1 MEANN
6 AIFDETSR
14 GTESFGGTEETDG
27 LYEQQLPN
35 IRSTILSSSKK
46 LCRPSTLTSKFPI
59 LLWLRTYQVSFL
71 FRDAIAGFTVGL
83 TTIPQAI
90 AYGVVAGLQ
99 PQYGLYAAFMG
110 CFTYIVF
117 GSCKDVTIATTAI
130 MALMVHDYAIITPDY
145 AVLIS
150 FLTGCTILVL
160 GILNLGVLVR
170 FISMPV
176 ITGFTMAAAFTI
188 GSAQINNLFGM
199 KSPSNQ
205 FIASWNYFFTHLTNV
220 RLNDSLLGVGSLV
233 FLLLM
238 KKVKDIPYGNKIFWK
253 YISLSRNALVVIFGT
268 LLAYQLSRDG
278 YEPFRL
284 TGNITAGLPPFR
296 APPFSTIVDGEKVY
310 FKDMIS
316 TIGSSLASI
325 PLVSILEIVAIAK
338 AFSKGKI
345 VDASQEMIALGMCNI
360 MGSFVSAMP
369 VTGSFTRTAVNN
381 ASGVKTPLGGAVTGA
396 MVLMALAFLTQTFY
410 YIPKATLASVI
421 IAAMI
426 SLVELERLVDIWK
439 SKRMDLFPFAVT
451 FVTCLFW
458 SLEYGII
465 CGVIVNIS
473 FILYRSARPQTYL
486 EKRKVYNFDICFV
499 EVKQRLDF
507 ASAEYLKERVV
518 KFMSG
523 NRYDISLIVIKGDE
537 INSIDYTVAM
547 NIISL
552 KEDLEM
558 LSCDLICWQWNI
570 CAAGV
575 VCRLNGDLCCLF
587 KNDQSIEEL
596 VNNYYLNL
604 QRKNEASIE
613 SVCTNGT

>member
-1 MEANN
+1 MASR
-6 AIFDETSR
+6 DE
-14 GTESFGGTEETDG
+14 G
-27 LYEQQLPN
+27 LYEQDFPN
-35 IRSTILSSSKK
+35 IRSTILNSSKK
-46 LCRPSTLTSKFPI
+46 LCRPATLTNKLPI
-59 LLWLRTYQVSFL
+59 LKWLPRYQPSFV

-110 CFTYIVF
+110 CFTYIIF

-130 MALMVHDYAIITPDY
+130 MALMVHDYAVITPDL

-150 FLTGCTILVL
+150 FLAGCTILVL

-176 ITGFTMAAAFTI
+176 ITGFTMAAACTI

-199 KSPSNQ
+199 KSPSNDL
-205 FIASWNYFFTHLTNV
+205 IPAWKHFFTHLPNIS
-220 RLNDSLLGVGSLV
+220 LNDALLGVGGLI

-238 KKVKDIPYGNKIFWK
+238 KQVKNIPYGNKTFWK

-268 LLAYQLSRDG
+268 FLAYQLSRDG
-278 YEPFRL
+278 SQPFVI

-296 APPFSTIVDGEKVY
+296 PPPFSTIVDGKELT
-310 FKDMIS
+310 FSDMIS
-316 TIGSSLASI
+316 TYGSSLASI

-345 VDASQEMIALGMCNI
+345 VNASQEMIALGMCNI
-360 MGSFVSAMP
+360 MGSFVSSMP

-426 SLVELERLVDIWK
+426 SLVELERLAEIWK

-451 FVTCLFW
+451 YFTCLFW

-465 CGVIVNIS
+465 CGIVVNIS
-473 FILYRSARPQTYL
+473 FILYRSARPQIHL
-486 EKRKVYNFDICFV
+486 EKKKVSNYEICFV
-499 EVKQRLDF
+499 DVKQRLDF

-523 NRYDISLIVIKGDE
+523 NRYDVSLIVIKGEE

-552 KEDLEM
+552 KEDLEV
-558 LSCDLICWQWNI
+558 LSCDLVCWNWNI
-570 CAAGV
+570 RAAGV

-587 KNDQSIEEL
+587 KNDHSIEEV

-604 QRKNEASIE
+604 QRKNESSIDT
-613 SVCTNGT
+613 VCTSTS

>member
-1 MEANN
+1 MEANTN
-6 AIFDETSR
+6 IF
-14 GTESFGGTEETDG
+14 ESTNGGTGDFGVTEESAG
-27 LYEQQLPN
+27 LYEQQFPN
-35 IRSTILSSSKK
+35 MRSTISNSSKK
-46 LCRPSTLTSKFPI
+46 LCRLTTITNKFPI
-59 LLWLRTYQVSFL
+59 LKWLPKYEISFL

-110 CFTYIVF
+110 CFTYIIF

-145 AVLIS
+145 AILIS
-150 FLTGCTILVL
+150 FLAGCIILLL
-160 GILNLGVLVR
+160 GIFNLGVLVR
-170 FISMPV
+170 FISVPV
-176 ITGFTMAAAFTI
+176 ITGFTMAAACTI

-199 KSPSNQ
+199 SSPSNQ
-205 FIASWNYFFTHLTNV
+205 LIPSWKHFFTHLTSI
-220 RLNDSLLGVGSLV
+220 RMNDSLLGVCSLI

-238 KKVKDIPYGNKIFWK
+238 KEVKNIPYGNKTFWK

-268 LLAYQLSRDG
+268 FLAYQLSRDG
-278 YEPFRL
+278 SEPFRI

-296 APPFSTIVDGEKVY
+296 VPPFSTYVDGEEVA
-310 FKDMIS
+310 FSDMIS

-325 PLVSILEIVAIAK
+325 PLVAILEIVAISK

-360 MGSFVSAMP
+360 MGSFVSSMP

-426 SLVELERLVDIWK
+426 SLVELKKIPDIWK
-439 SKRMDLFPFAVT
+439 SKRLDIFPFITT
-451 FVTCLFW
+451 FFTCLFW

-465 CGVIVNIS
+465 CGVVANIS
-473 FILYRSARPQTYL
+473 FILYRSASPQIHI
-486 EKRKVYNFDICFV
+486 EKKRVYNYDICFV
-499 EVKQRLDF
+499 NVKQRLDF
-507 ASAEYLKERVV
+507 ASAEYLKEKVV
-518 KFMSG
+518 KFM
-523 NRYDISLIVIKGDE
+523 NEYRYDISLIVIKGEE

-552 KEDLEM
+552 KEDLEV
-558 LSCDLICWQWNI
+558 LKCDLLCWNWNI
-570 CAAGV
+570 SAAGV
-575 VCRLNGDLCCLF
+575 IYRLKNDLYGIF
-587 KNDQSIEEL
+587 KNEHSIEEI
-596 VNNYYLNL
+596 VNNYYVNL
-604 QRKNEASIE
+604 QRNNNS
-613 SVCTNGT
+613 SNDTVYTNIS

>member
-1 MEANN
+1 MRAT
-6 AIFDETSR
+6 I
-14 GTESFGGTEETDG
+14 TEG
-27 LYEQQLPN
+27 LYEQDFPN
-35 IRSTILSSSKK
+35 IRSTILNSSKK
-46 LCRPSTLTSKFPI
+46 LCRPATLTNKLPI
-59 LLWLRTYQVSFL
+59 LKWLPRYQPSFV

-110 CFTYIVF
+110 CFTYIIF

-130 MALMVHDYAIITPDY
+130 MALMVHDYAVITPDL

-150 FLTGCTILVL
+150 FLAGCTILVL

-176 ITGFTMAAAFTI
+176 ITGFTMAAACTI

-199 KSPSNQ
+199 KSPSNDL
-205 FIASWNYFFTHLTNV
+205 IPAWKHFFTHLPNIS
-220 RLNDSLLGVGSLV
+220 LNDALLGVGGLI

-238 KKVKDIPYGNKIFWK
+238 KQVKNIPYGNKTFWK

-268 LLAYQLSRDG
+268 FLAYQLSRDG
-278 YEPFRL
+278 SQPFVI

-296 APPFSTIVDGEKVY
+296 PPPFSTIVDGKELT
-310 FKDMIS
+310 FSDMIS
-316 TIGSSLASI
+316 TYGSSLASI

-345 VDASQEMIALGMCNI
+345 VNASQEMIALGMCNI
-360 MGSFVSAMP
+360 MGSFVSSMP

-426 SLVELERLVDIWK
+426 SLVELERLAEIWK

-451 FVTCLFW
+451 YFTCLFW

-465 CGVIVNIS
+465 CGIVVNIS
-473 FILYRSARPQTYL
+473 FILYRSARPQIHL
-486 EKRKVYNFDICFV
+486 EKKKVSNYEICFV
-499 EVKQRLDF
+499 DVKQRLDF

-523 NRYDISLIVIKGDE
+523 NRYDVSLIVIKGEE

-552 KEDLEM
+552 KEDLEV
-558 LSCDLICWQWNI
+558 LSCDLVCWNWNI
-570 CAAGV
+570 RAAGV

-587 KNDQSIEEL
+587 KNDHSIEEV

-604 QRKNEASIE
+604 QRKNESSIDT
-613 SVCTNGT
+613 VCTSTS